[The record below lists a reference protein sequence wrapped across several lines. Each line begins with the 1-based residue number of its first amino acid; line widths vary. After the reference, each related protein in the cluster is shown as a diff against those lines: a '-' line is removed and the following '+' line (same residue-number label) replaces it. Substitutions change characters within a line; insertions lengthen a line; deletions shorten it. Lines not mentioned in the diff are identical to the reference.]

1 MVLFDN
7 FLYKLAA
14 LLMAVVLWATAQGFQ
29 SEEQSIDLPIALV
42 DVPEDLVVVDQ
53 SSEELNLRIAG
64 SRAAVRQAEKQLLR
78 YTVSLSGGIHP
89 RGVHAEANSHAC
101 SMVYSPP
108 CIISPPI
115 ALAARCASM
124 M

>member
-1 MVLFDN
+1 MALLDN

-64 SRAAVRQAEKQLLR
+64 SRAAVR
-78 YTVSLSGGIHP
+78 
-89 RGVHAEANSHAC
+89 
-101 SMVYSPP
+101 
-108 CIISPPI
+108 
-115 ALAARCASM
+115 
-124 M
+124 